1 MRTLAPKTL
10 DAVLTIAAWQVGVQ
24 ESPAN
29 SNRCKYNDWYY
40 GRTVSGSA
48 YPWCVTFI
56 QWVFSEAGYNL
67 HKTASCG
74 ALLNRYKS
82 FSPKQVV
89 TSGYKPGDLVLF
101 DFSGRKTATQHIGIV
116 ESVCGDGTLNTI
128 EGNTAIG
135 NDSNGGAVMRRKRS
149 PSLVTAAIRPNY

>member
-1 MRTLAPKTL
+1 MRTIAPKTL
-10 DAVLTIAAWQVGVQ
+10 DAVLTIAAWQIGVQ

-29 SNRCKYNDWYY
+29 SNRCKYNDWFY
-40 GRTVSGSA
+40 GRSVSGSA

-56 QWVFSEAGYNL
+56 QWVFNEAGYNL
-67 HKTASCG
+67 YKTASCG
-74 ALLNRYKS
+74 ALLNRYKA

-89 TSGYKPGDLVLF
+89 TQGFKPGDLVIF
-101 DFSGRKTATQHIGIV
+101 DFSGKRKATQHIGIV
-116 ESVCGDGTLNTI
+116 EAVMDDGTLTTI

-149 PSLVTAAIRPNY
+149 VSMVTAAIRPNY